1 MSRSSWSYARCR
13 PTEAL
18 QRLGVTEKGLSDEQ
32 VETARE
38 EYGSNILSHRKEA
51 GIVMELLQRCRN
63 PLVIQL
69 LVICGVSLLMGDVRA
84 ATVVGAMVVLSVVLA
99 YVQEHRSSKAVEKLN
114 AMVQTNSLVI
124 RDGKE
129 CDIPIAEIVP
139 GDIVIL
145 QAGALIPADLRLIS
159 AKDFFVSQS
168 SLTGESM
175 PVEKHAEPADIT
187 GRGVIELQNACFQGS
202 NVVERHRSRGGR
214 QHGEQDSLRFD
225 SRKASGTAGPDEF

>member
-1 MSRSSWSYARCR
+1 MFRFIFSGKLHPAILQKAVKAAAAAISEHEQKLMELCTLPAE
-13 PTEAL
+13 EAL
-18 QRLGVTEKGLSDEQ
+18 QRLGVTENGLSDEQ

-69 LVICGVSLLMGDVRA
+69 LVICVVSLLMGDVRA
-84 ATVVGAMVVLSVVLA
+84 ATVVGAMVLLSVGLA

-114 AMVQTNSLVI
+114 AMVQTDSLVM

-139 GDIVIL
+139 GEI
-145 QAGALIPADLRLIS
+145 
-159 AKDFFVSQS
+159 
-168 SLTGESM
+168 
-175 PVEKHAEPADIT
+175 
-187 GRGVIELQNACFQGS
+187 
-202 NVVERHRSRGGR
+202 
-214 QHGEQDSLRFD
+214 
-225 SRKASGTAGPDEF
+225 